1 MENYT
6 HFTMSNSFLAMIEF
20 VAVSGD
26 AYKYI
31 NYNIIEEK
39 LIKEYGLKPKFF
51 ETIIEVIEKVSASN
65 TVRLFFQSVVYQ
77 KLYHSKEIS
86 NYFERS
92 IICNDSNQ
100 ECPELEHLIDRLSDT
115 LTKSQEIKDL
125 FSPLKENKKE
135 FEQLND
141 AWLSLSSYIAN
152 EDTEMLKSLFYVLNN
167 FGELYPEEVVDL
179 IKRRGSDFIKFKFL
193 NKKFKLNFQDF
204 SANNLRQ
211 FYLKY
216 DIFDKNT
223 VDGFINKLFDFY
235 ENLLLADININSR
248 GLMLLFWFHSKSLA
262 LSYSHYLNQR
272 RDNTM
277 FYQAMVARDSRYAD
291 VTLDM
296 LFYYL
301 SNLDDILFQFT
312 MEFKDFEMFWN
323 SFVDFLQREDLQD
336 ELSISESKLEDIKN
350 IADNSA
356 DSKSA
361 EKIQKEELVD
371 DKYIFATLL
380 HYKAEV
386 ENKSFPE
393 ICREAAERYVDNDAK
408 DFTGQSMENLF
419 KSMKDQYGLKELRKR
434 AGILKYF

>member
-1 MENYT
+1 
-6 HFTMSNSFLAMIEF
+6 
-20 VAVSGD
+20 
-26 AYKYI
+26 
-31 NYNIIEEK
+31 
-39 LIKEYGLKPKFF
+39 
-51 ETIIEVIEKVSASN
+51 
-65 TVRLFFQSVVYQ
+65 
-77 KLYHSKEIS
+77 
-86 NYFERS
+86 
-92 IICNDSNQ
+92 
-100 ECPELEHLIDRLSDT
+100 
-115 LTKSQEIKDL
+115 
-125 FSPLKENKKE
+125 
-135 FEQLND
+135 LNH
-141 AWLSLSSYIAN
+141 
-152 EDTEMLKSLFYVLNN
+152 
-167 FGELYPEEVVDL
+167 FGELYPEEIVDL

-193 NKKFKLNFQDF
+193 NKKFKLSFQDF
-204 SANNLRQ
+204 STNNLRQ

-223 VDGFINKLFDFY
+223 VDDFINKLFDFY

-262 LSYSHYLNQR
+262 LSYSHYINQR
-272 RDNTM
+272 KNNTM

-312 MEFKDFEMFWN
+312 MEFKNFETFWN

-350 IADNSA
+350 IADKEA
-356 DSKSA
+356 DPKPA
-361 EKIQKEELVD
+361 NKIPKEKLVD

-393 ICREAAERYVDNDAK
+393 LCREVAERYVDIDGK
-408 DFTGQSMENLF
+408 DFTGQSTENLF
-419 KSMKDQYGLKELRKR
+419 KSMKEQFGLKELRKR
-434 AGILKYF
+434 VGILKYF

>member
-1 MENYT
+1 MDNYT
-6 HFTMSNSFLAMIEF
+6 KFTMSNLFLAMIEF
-20 VAVSGD
+20 VAVSGEI
-26 AYKYI
+26 YKYI

-39 LIKEYGLKPKFF
+39 LIKEHGLKPKFF
-51 ETIIEVIEKVSASN
+51 EKTIELIQKISASN

-77 KLYHSKEIS
+77 KLYHSKEIG

-100 ECPELEHLIDRLSDT
+100 DCPELEHLVDRLSDT

-135 FEQLND
+135 FERLND

-193 NKKFKLNFQDF
+193 NKKFKLSFQDF
-204 SANNLRQ
+204 STNNLRQ

-223 VDGFINKLFDFY
+223 VDDFINKLFDFY
-235 ENLLLADININSR
+235 ENILLADININSR

-262 LSYSHYLNQR
+262 LSYSHYLNQQ

-301 SNLDDILFQFT
+301 SNLDEILFQFT

-350 IADNSA
+350 IADKEA
-356 DSKSA
+356 DPKPA
-361 EKIQKEELVD
+361 NKIPKEKLVD

-393 ICREAAERYVDNDAK
+393 LCREVAERYVDIDGK
-408 DFTGQSMENLF
+408 DFTGQSTENLF
-419 KSMKDQYGLKELRKR
+419 KSMKEQFGLKELRKR
-434 AGILKYF
+434 VGILKYF